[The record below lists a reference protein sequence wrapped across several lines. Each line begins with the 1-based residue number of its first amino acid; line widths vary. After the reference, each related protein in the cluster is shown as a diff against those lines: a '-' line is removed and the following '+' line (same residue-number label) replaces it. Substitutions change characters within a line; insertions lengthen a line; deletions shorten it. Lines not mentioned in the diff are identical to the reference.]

1 MFPTMWS
8 SLDKNKTPSK
18 EDINK
23 IQSFMFCK
31 WLAGDHRTINT
42 ANTIN
47 QYYNI
52 PVENQYYL
60 VKNQF
65 AGKIRNIKYV
75 KNEKEL
81 DNTDIEL
88 ISKHFNINSVKAKE
102 YFCFISQEELQYL
115 RELYT
120 LKK

>member
-102 YFCFISQEELQYL
+102 YLGFISQEELQYL